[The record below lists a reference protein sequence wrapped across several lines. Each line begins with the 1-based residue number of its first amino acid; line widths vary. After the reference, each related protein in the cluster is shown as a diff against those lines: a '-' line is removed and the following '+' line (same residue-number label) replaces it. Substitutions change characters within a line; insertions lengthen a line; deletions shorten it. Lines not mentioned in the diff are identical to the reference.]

1 MELDKLTLRIFFFN
15 DKNNND
21 YFFDIIQ
28 HYIKLIAGKYLLKLD
43 S

>member
-1 MELDKLTLRIFFFN
+1 MELDKLTLRTFFFN

-21 YFFDIIQ
+21 YFFHIIQ